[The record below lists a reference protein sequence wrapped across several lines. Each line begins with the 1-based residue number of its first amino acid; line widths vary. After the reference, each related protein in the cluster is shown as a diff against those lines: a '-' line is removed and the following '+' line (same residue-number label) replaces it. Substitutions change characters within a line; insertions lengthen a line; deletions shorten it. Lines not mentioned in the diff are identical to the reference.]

1 MHRLKLLFPLMLMFL
16 AVSIAQAEPT
26 AQIYL
31 NQIRLPENF
40 SIAIY
45 NDNVRGA
52 RSMTIGDN
60 GTVFIGTRGAG
71 TVYALVDND
80 GDNIAET
87 RYIIA
92 RDLNSP
98 NGVAFHEGSLYVAEI
113 SRILRYDDIEAN
125 LNNPPRPVV
134 VYDDFPRDTH
144 HGWKYLRIGPD
155 EMLYAPIGV
164 PCDICNMTDPY
175 GTIYR
180 MNLDGT
186 GAEMVAQGIRNTV
199 GFDWHPETEELWF
212 TDNGN
217 DAMGDDIPPDELNR
231 VANIGDHFGFP
242 FCLGGFYNETRYGQ
256 RSCSEFIPP
265 AQLLQAHTAALG
277 MRFYTGEMFPE
288 KYLEYVFI
296 AEHGSRSRSE
306 KVGYRVTMVRIVD
319 DFAVSYETFADG
331 WLQNGMEWGRP
342 VDILQMP
349 DGALLVSDDFAGVIY
364 RISYQAPQS

>member
-1 MHRLKLLFPLMLMFL
+1 MLRMKLFIGFTLTFFVLSMALSQSAVPL
-16 AVSIAQAEPT
+16 
-26 AQIYL
+26 YL
-31 NQIRLPENF
+31 DKIRLPEGF
-40 SIAIY
+40 RIAVY

-60 GTVFIGTRGAG
+60 GTVFVGTRGAG
-71 TVYALVDND
+71 VVYALVDAD
-80 GDNIAET
+80 GDHVAET
-87 RYIIA
+87 RYIII
-92 RDLNSP
+92 RGLNSP

-113 SRILRYDDIEAN
+113 SRILRYDDIESR
-125 LNNPPRPVV
+125 LDNPPRPIV
-134 VYDDFPRDTH
+134 VYDKFPQDAH

-155 EMLYAPIGV
+155 NMLYAPIGV
-164 PCDICNMTDPY
+164 PCDFCLMPEPY

-186 GAEMVAQGIRNTV
+186 GAEIVARGIRNTV
-199 GFDWHPETEELWF
+199 GFDWHPETGELWF

-217 DAMGDDIPPDELNR
+217 DAMGDDFPPDELNR
-231 VANIGDHFGFP
+231 VANVGDHFGFP
-242 FCLGGFYNETRYGQ
+242 FCLAGFYNERRFGQ
-256 RSCSEFIPP
+256 RDCSEFVPP

-277 MRFYTGEMFPE
+277 MRFYTGDMFPE
-288 KYLEYVFI
+288 EYLEYVFI

-306 KVGYRVTMVRIVD
+306 KVGYRVTMVRIID
-319 DFAVSYETFADG
+319 NFAVSYEVFADG

-364 RISYQAPQS
+364 RISYQATQP

>member
-1 MHRLKLLFPLMLMFL
+1 MHRLRLLLLLMLIFL
-16 AVSIAQAEPT
+16 VTAIAQAEPT
-26 AQIYL
+26 AQIDL
-31 NQIRLPENF
+31 KQIRLPENF
-40 SIAIY
+40 TIALY
-45 NDNVRGA
+45 NADVRGA

-60 GTVFIGTRGAG
+60 GTVFVGTRGAG
-71 TVYALVDND
+71 VVYALVDAD
-80 GDNIAET
+80 GDHFAET
-87 RYIIA
+87 RYVIA

-98 NGVAFHEGSLYVAEI
+98 NGVAFHDGSLYVAEI
-113 SRILRYDDIEAN
+113 SRILRYDDIELR

-134 VYDDFPRDTH
+134 VYDDFPSEPY

-155 EMLYAPIGV
+155 GMLYAPVGM
-164 PCDICNMTDPY
+164 PCDICNMRPPY

-199 GFDWHPETEELWF
+199 GFDWHPETGELWF

-217 DAMGDDIPPDELNR
+217 DGMGDDFPPDELNR
-231 VANIGDHFGFP
+231 VSTIGEHFGFP
-242 FCLGGFYNETRYGQ
+242 FCLGGFYNERRFGQ
-256 RSCSEFIPP
+256 RDCNEFTAPV
-265 AQLLQAHTAALG
+265 QLLQAHTAALG

-306 KVGYRVTMVRIVD
+306 KVGYRVTMVRIID
-319 DFAVSYETFADG
+319 NFAVSYEVFADG